1 VEKLT
6 MKKTMAYMLSA
17 ALLLGNLI
25 ACDGSSITPL
35 DTHPAEIPDTTAE
48 VTATETSDESETDS
62 PTSPTVYTAVEQLA
76 EDKAVTTVQ
85 AVVHTE
91 LESMD
96 MFYTNNS
103 VDVSNRTTSVNKI
116 LWMQAPGNVR
126 YASTDMI
133 TVAVEIGPVITGR
146 AYVAPIRLNDLATH
160 LMETSGMQSASV
172 YISGPQ
178 IWLDSISASAVT
190 VYGDMSGITEPGVYE
205 IPLNCVVQGGE
216 GQNYTC
222 DIMPQTVTVTIEAN

>member
-1 VEKLT
+1 
-6 MKKTMAYMLSA
+6 M
-17 ALLLGNLI
+17 
-25 ACDGSSITPL
+25 
-35 DTHPAEIPDTTAE
+35 
-48 VTATETSDESETDS
+48 
-62 PTSPTVYTAVEQLA
+62 
-76 EDKAVTTVQ
+76 
-85 AVVHTE
+85 
-91 LESMD
+91 
-96 MFYTNNS
+96 
-103 VDVSNRTTSVNKI
+103 
-116 LWMQAPGNVR
+116 
-126 YASTDMI
+126 
-133 TVAVEIGPVITGR
+133 
-146 AYVAPIRLNDLATH
+146 APIRLNDLATH